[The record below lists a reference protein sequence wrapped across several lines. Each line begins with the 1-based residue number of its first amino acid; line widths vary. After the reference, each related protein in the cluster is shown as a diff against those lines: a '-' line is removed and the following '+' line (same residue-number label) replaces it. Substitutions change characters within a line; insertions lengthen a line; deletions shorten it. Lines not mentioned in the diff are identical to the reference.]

1 MKKILSL
8 VLAVVMVLA
17 TASFTVAEE
26 KPVVTIAVADT
37 TNVEDFNTNVMTLKL
52 EEACDVD
59 IEFVVYPGTDYNTKI
74 NMMIMSGGTELP
86 DALFVTPS
94 DAELLS
100 WIESGM
106 LVPLTEYYDDETK
119 SPNIHEAIERTG
131 VDFTQMITMYDGN
144 IYCIPAFNQT
154 YNSEYNRKT
163 WLNTKWLE
171 QLEIS
176 APTNVEELYD
186 MLVKVKNTDLNGNG
200 KNDEIGIVGNMKTY
214 VGWFDYIM
222 NAYIYA
228 GDKERM
234 VVEDGVVSPAYVTD
248 EWKEGLKFMQKLFA
262 EGLLPKEILTQDD
275 NQFLAML
282 NSEECTTMMFHYS
295 SASRVNA
302 SLAWRDDFEAY
313 PPLYNEKAGRP
324 ISNYNPST
332 PNNGS
337 FFITTNCK
345 NPEAAFR
352 VGDMMIS
359 EYFSIMT
366 RWGEEGVDWDY
377 VKNVEGADQWVAWV
391 DGFDLLITVYDD
403 AKFWSSGEIQN
414 RSFIQRGPYI
424 REYGI
429 ANGRAKNPADVSL
442 FDTHVSAADNLYQ
455 KSGFRVDEV
464 IPKLVYDAEEIEVV
478 SDIKPALD
486 SYRDE
491 MTANFLAG
499 TMDIDAEWDNYVA
512 ELNNIGLQDFVDV
525 IQTVYDRMYK

>member
-106 LVPLTEYYDDETK
+106 LIPLTEYYDDETK

-131 VDFTQMITMYDGN
+131 VDFTKMLTMYDGN
-144 IYCIPAFNQT
+144 IYCIPVFNQSYT
-154 YNSEYNRKT
+154 NEYPRKT
-163 WLNTKWLE
+163 WINTRWLE

-214 VGWFDYIM
+214 AGWFDYIM

-228 GDKERM
+228 GGKERM
-234 VVEDGVVSPAYVTD
+234 VVEDGVVSPSYVTD

-302 SLAWRDDFEAY
+302 SLDWRDDFEAY

-324 ISNYNPST
+324 ISNYDPST

-352 VGDMMIS
+352 IGDMMIS

-414 RSFIQRGPYI
+414 RSFIQKGPYI

-429 ANGRAKNPADVSL
+429 ASGRAKNPEDVSL
-442 FDTHVSAADNLYQ
+442 FDTHVAAADNLYQ

-464 IPKLVYDAEEIEVV
+464 IPKLVYDAEEIEIVADV
-478 SDIKPALD
+478 KPALD

-499 TMDIDAEWDNYVA
+499 TMDIDAEWDNYVS